1 MGNIIDMAD
10 KFNTAN
16 KQKTNK
22 KETFKIR
29 REHLLKDFANLTLN
43 PNFYG
48 KYKLDKRYRNIQLGA
63 RGVGIAVLVVSLG
76 LGLGGL
82 TLSNYTSENTSE
94 TEMTY
99 ETLDRDTVF
108 TEAKVALSNIILPG
122 GSKYSHTPAHV
133 DFPTRDEFRNIN
145 SVEVSEL
152 IGTNYS
158 SIYTYNIS
166 NNKDKKSNP
175 DIYNEFIEKLIE
187 VANSSSPSQTTLKEL
202 QDLTEQ
208 ILSLKLQLQGEHI
221 VALNVKEADTERY

>member
-1 MGNIIDMAD
+1 MGNIIDMTN

-16 KQKTNK
+16 EQKRTK

-29 REHLLKDFANLTLN
+29 REHFLKDFANLTLN

-48 KYKLDKRYRNIQLGA
+48 KYKLDKGYRNIQLAA
-63 RGVGIAVLVVSLG
+63 RGVGIAALVASLG
-76 LGLGGL
+76 LGLWA
-82 TLSNYTSENTSE
+82 SSPDYKSKNQSE

-99 ETLDRDTVF
+99 ETLDRDTIF
-108 TEAKVALSNIILPG
+108 AEAKVVLSNIILPG
-122 GSKYSHTPAHV
+122 GSRYSNTSARV
-133 DFPTRDEFRNIN
+133 NFPTRDEFRNIN

-152 IGTNYS
+152 VGTEYS
-158 SIYTYNIS
+158 SIYKYNIS

-187 VANSSSPSQTTLKEL
+187 VANSSSPSQATLKEL

-208 ILSLKLQLQGEHI
+208 VQSLNLQLQGEHI
-221 VALNVKEADTERY
+221 VDLNAKEADNER